1 MSQRGRV
8 QKVPTVRTELIPLPN
23 SEEAGFTHDGKQ
35 LWQQPRRMNRKV
47 PNIEAD
53 VHPLCGVDD
62 RGNAKHTWNDDGYDF
77 PVCTV
82 CKTTGKRR
90 YTTHSQTGENI
101 VARFRPNVVNEV
113 RLYYLEDCGNCSVAV
128 IDYVRPTD
136 ADLAAEKRTADFAKM
151 GGGALGK
158 AFVDADVSLE
168 EAADLI
174 RKLRDLKDA
183 PEVQDVKVDP
193 TLTETTTSSDTD
205 FTNTADITVNVTDLQ
220 PPVPAEPEVQY
231 PVYMPVGKWRLSNQE
246 IVECR
251 KPEALELEA
260 VLQAERD
267 QAAKESAEA
276 AEGSY

>member
-183 PEVQDVKVDP
+183 PEVQVPHVPDDQPEVVV
-193 TLTETTTSSDTD
+193 TTGSFDD
-205 FTNTADITVNVTDLQ
+205 QAEEFTVPEA
-220 PPVPAEPEVQY
+220 PVVESPKEPEVQY